1 MDQQLKP
8 RWSQDIVGGVNLWSL
23 DNRFWRDPEWLDI
36 THHPDKIKQHV
47 SSVPKGSWAPNE
59 CPKKIV
65 VWMIHCWYI
74 PLPEGRLTEQISK
87 RELVDDSTVGVIQC
101 VYYRFYMDRISRG
114 KKCVLYFICL
124 QFPQFMIWEPPL
136 SREYLGEVPHGLHI
150 VGYNIAIYCHKA
162 WQTRSIVFLRWWFI

>member
-1 MDQQLKP
+1 MGSIFDVWTTDFGEISVINQLLYLILERSWMIGHYP
-8 RWSQDIVGGVNLWSL
+8 
-23 DNRFWRDPEWLDI
+23 
-36 THHPDKIKQHV
+36 
-47 SSVPKGSWAPNE
+47 SSRQNQTTCFICTERIMGSKWVAQ
-59 CPKKIV
+59 KIV

-101 VYYRFYMDRISRG
+101 VYYRLYMDRISRG
-114 KKCVLYFICL
+114 RKCVLYFIFL
-124 QFPQFMIWEPPL
+124 RFPQFMIWEPPL